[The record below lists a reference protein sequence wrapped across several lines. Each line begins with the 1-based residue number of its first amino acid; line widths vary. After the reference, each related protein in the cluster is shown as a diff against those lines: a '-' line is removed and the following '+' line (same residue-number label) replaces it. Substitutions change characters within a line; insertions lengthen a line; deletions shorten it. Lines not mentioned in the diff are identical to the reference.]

1 MTMKFDIKKV
11 AHAIL
16 FFQQKGV
23 QSLAKTKL
31 MKLMFYADKYHL
43 QAYMRPVFQDVYFKL
58 PHGPVPTLTLNV
70 INSVN
75 EMENDDLEELVDA
88 FLSVVSVEE
97 KYAAQYRTTVFSSNG
112 VAFDPRLF
120 SRSELQVLEQVANE
134 FKTITAKAI
143 SEKSHLEPEYE
154 SSEMNAEIKY
164 GLMAPS
170 SADFIQFIASEQAE
184 LNQAI
189 KVTH

>member
-1 MTMKFDIKKV
+1 MKFDIKKV

-16 FFQQKGV
+16 FFQQQGV
-23 QSLAKTKL
+23 QHLAKTKL
-31 MKLMFYADKYHL
+31 MKLMFYTDKYHL

-97 KYAAQYRTTVFSSNG
+97 KYTAQFRTTVFSSNG
-112 VAFDPRLF
+112 VAFDSRFF
-120 SRSELQVLEQVANE
+120 SRSELRVLEQVSNE

-143 SEKSHLEPEYE
+143 SEKSHQEPEYD
-154 SSEMNAEIKY
+154 SSEMNTEIKY
-164 GLMAPS
+164 DLMAPG
-170 SADFIQFIASEQAE
+170 SADFMQFIASEQAE

-189 KVTH
+189 KVAH

>member
-1 MTMKFDIKKV
+1 MKFDIKKV

-16 FFQQKGV
+16 FFQQQGV
-23 QSLAKTKL
+23 QHLAKTKM

-75 EMENDDLEELVDA
+75 EMENDDLQELVDE

-112 VAFDPRLF
+112 IEFDSRLF

-143 SEKSHLEPEYE
+143 SEKSHAEPEYE
-154 SSEMNAEIKY
+154 NSEMNAEIQY
-164 GLMAPS
+164 GLMAPG
-170 SADFIQFIASEQAE
+170 SAEFIQYIASEQAD
-184 LNQAI
+184 LNQALRI
-189 KVTH
+189 AH